1 VSDDLSGYPGAPPG
15 WYPDPAGGP
24 GQRWWDGYAW
34 TDATVQPEVPPPPP
48 APPQPQSSVPP
59 SPGPYP
65 YWVPAPPDAAD
76 VVRREEAMTPT
87 ARIAVAFFGL
97 SVVVTLINLQL
108 RRTQFRALGH
118 QIRIIYDASRNGAPV
133 PTFTSQST
141 TDPLQVIFSLAVL
154 VAFILALIW
163 QFRAASAARAL
174 GFRATHSPGW
184 GVGCWFVPVVNLWMP
199 YQALRDCLPHD
210 DPHRPLVL
218 RCWLLAIAAQF
229 LAQAALA
236 AALFSSP
243 VALVISIP
251 AGICA
256 IGLVATAPRV
266 VVAIST
272 AHRTAID
279 RPRPL

>member
-34 TDATVQPEVPPPPP
+34 TDATVQPEVAPPPP
-48 APPQPQSSVPP
+48 APPQSSIPP
-59 SPGPYP
+59 APGPYP
-65 YWVPAPPDAAD
+65 YWVPAPPNTGDL
-76 VVRREEAMTPT
+76 VHREEAMTPT
-87 ARIAVAFFGL
+87 ARIAVVFFGL
-97 SVVVTLINLQL
+97 NTVVALINLQL

-118 QIRIIYDASRNGAPV
+118 QIRIIYDASRNGAPA

-141 TDPLQVIFSLAVL
+141 TEPFELLFSLAVL

-163 QFRAASAARAL
+163 QFRAASSARAL

-218 RCWLLAIAAQF
+218 RWWLFGIGAQF
-229 LAQAALA
+229 LAQVALV

-243 VALVISIP
+243 LALVISVP

-256 IGLVATAPRV
+256 IGLIATGPRL

-272 AHRTAID
+272 AHQTAID
-279 RPRPL
+279 RPHPL